1 MSTQVLLKTSRW
13 KLAFSCAIPVLIL
26 FMPSSYIPLDG
37 LTVVEHRLIAIFA
50 MAAIFWILEPIPI
63 FATSLLIIVAELV
76 MLSDQGFV
84 LFVAGGGPDF
94 GTLLS
99 YRSILAS
106 FASPIIMLFLG
117 GFFLAM
123 AATKYRLDQN
133 LARVLLRP
141 FGTDPKFILLGLIGI
156 TAVFSMFMSNTATT
170 AMMLAIMMPVVRTFA
185 PDDPGRAS
193 FALSVPFAANI
204 GGIGTPIGTPPN
216 AVALKYLSGQDAVSF
231 GQWMAFAIPYVV
243 VMLAFLW
250 FLLCF
255 MFPARQRSVEVEIKG
270 RFLKHW
276 KAVVVYVTSAG
287 TILLW
292 LTDFLH
298 GMNSYVVAMIPVGV
312 FAATQ
317 IITAE
322 DLKRISWDVLWL
334 VAGGIALGEGLD
346 KSGLAER
353 VVSQIPFDALPPLFI
368 VVAAT
373 GVAVGMATLMS
384 NTATANLLLPMVAAL
399 GAGLP
404 GLLEFGGMKMLVI
417 AVTFACSLAMS
428 MPVSTP
434 PNAMAHA
441 TGEIN
446 TGQMA
451 RCGIIIGAVG
461 LPFSYGLMSVL
472 HLTGFF

>member
-1 MSTQVLLKTSRW
+1 MGGKW
-13 KLAFSCAIPVLIL
+13 KLVLCCAVPLLIL
-26 FMPSSYIPLDG
+26 MMPRAFIPLDG

-50 MAAIFWILEPIPI
+50 MAAIFWVLEPIPI

-76 MLSDQGFV
+76 MLSDKGFV
-84 LFVAGGGPDF
+84 LFVAGGGADF

-99 YRSILAS
+99 YRAIMGA

-117 GFFLAM
+117 GFFLAI

-133 LARVLLRP
+133 LARILLKP
-141 FGTDPKFILLGLIGI
+141 FGTDPRFILLGLMGI

-170 AMMLAIMMPVVRTFA
+170 AMMLAILMPVVKAFD
-185 PDDPGRAS
+185 PEDPGRAA
-193 FALSVPFAANI
+193 FVLAVPFAANI

-216 AVALKYLSGQDAVSF
+216 AVALKYLAGDHAVSF
-231 GQWMAFAIPYVV
+231 GQWMGFAIPYVV

-250 FLLCF
+250 FVLCV
-255 MFPARQRSVEVEIKG
+255 MFPSRQRQVQVEIKG
-270 RFLKHW
+270 RFLTHW
-276 KAVVVYVTSAG
+276 KAVVVYVTSGA

-298 GMNSYVVAMIPVGV
+298 GMNSYVVAMIPLGV

-317 IITAE
+317 VITAE

-334 VAGGIALGEGLD
+334 VAGGIALGEGLEQ
-346 KSGLAER
+346 SGLAKR
-353 VVSQIPFDALPPLFI
+353 VVTQIPFDALPPFLI
-368 VVAAT
+368 VIAAT

-404 GLLEFGGMKMLVI
+404 GLAGLGGMKMLVI
-417 AVTFACSLAMS
+417 VVTFSCSLAMAL
-428 MPVSTP
+428 PVSTP

-441 TGEIN
+441 TGWVN
-446 TGQMA
+446 TRQMA
-451 RCGIIIGAVG
+451 RCGIIVG
-461 LPFSYGLMSVL
+461 LVGLLASYGLMALL
-472 HLTGFF
+472 HLAGFF